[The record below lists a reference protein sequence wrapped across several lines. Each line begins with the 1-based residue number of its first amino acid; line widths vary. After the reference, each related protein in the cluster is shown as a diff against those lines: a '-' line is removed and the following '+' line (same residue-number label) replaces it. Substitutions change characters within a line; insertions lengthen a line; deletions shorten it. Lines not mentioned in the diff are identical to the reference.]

1 MDNGAP
7 PEVLEG
13 FIASGARV
21 FLTKKRPH
29 EILPTIEQVIK
40 IESMPRWKR
49 ALRRLREDSQP
60 WFPPN
65 GYGY

>member
-29 EILPTIEQVIK
+29 EIVPTIEQVIK